1 MSIVVKQSFFNLI
14 TIGVAFLIGA
24 VNTLYLYPTFLGS
37 KLQGLVIALLA
48 ISNIIQPFLSFG
60 TQHAVIRF
68 YSRYKSKK
76 EKNAVLT
83 LSLIIPFIITTIV
96 IPLFYYYYDHIK
108 VLLFQTENAFSQYA
122 YVILF
127 IAVST
132 SFFEIFYSWV
142 RVKLKSV
149 FGNFLKELY
158 PRLLVTSLL
167 ILYTLDYLDFENF
180 ILFLIYG
187 YYLRLLIVMVY
198 SFIINKPKVSF
209 YFKNDFKEI
218 FRYSFLILLSGAASS
233 IILDIDKS
241 MLSSILTVENVA
253 YYSVAIFIA
262 AVIEIPGRAMF
273 QILSPIVAEVINKNN
288 KKKLKYLLKKSSTN
302 LVLVSSLFFLII
314 NLNLNDF
321 YDMLNQEGYSKGI
334 PIVIVV
340 SFAKLYSMSIGCIN
354 NIISNS
360 KYYYYIFWFSIISS
374 VLAVVL
380 NLYLIQNHGING
392 AAYATFLVILI
403 MNSLKLYLVN
413 LKFKIHPYSYDTLK
427 IVILTT
433 FIYIIFYNLNLTFDP
448 VISIAVK
455 STLILILYTLAAYI
469 FKLSDDVNI
478 FIDKFNKNW

>member
-14 TIGVAFLIGA
+14 TIGVAFIIGA

-48 ISNIIQPFLSFG
+48 ISNILQPFLSFG

-68 YSRYKSKK
+68 YSRYRSSK

-83 LSLIIPFIITTIV
+83 LSLIIPIIVTAIV
-96 IPLFYYYYDHIK
+96 IPLFYLYYDQIK

-122 YVILF
+122 YVIIF
-127 IAVST
+127 IAIST

-158 PRLLVTSLL
+158 PRLLVTFLL
-167 ILYTLDYLDFENF
+167 ISYTLDYLDFENF
-180 ILFLIYG
+180 ILYLIYG

-198 SFIINKPKVSF
+198 SFIINKPKISF

-218 FRYSFLILLSGAASS
+218 LRYSFLILLSGAASS

-321 YDMLNQEGYSKGI
+321 YEMLNQEGYNKGI
-334 PIVIVV
+334 PIVIIV
-340 SFAKLYSMSIGCIN
+340 SFAKLYSMSIGCVN

-380 NLYLIQNHGING
+380 NLYLIQDYGIIG

-413 LKFKIHPYSYDTLK
+413 IKFKIHPYSYDTIK
-427 IVILTT
+427 IIILTT
-433 FIYIIFYNLNLTFDP
+433 FIYIIFNNLKLTFEP

-455 STLILILYTLAAYI
+455 SALILILYTLAAYI

>member
-14 TIGVAFLIGA
+14 TIGVAFIIGA

-48 ISNIIQPFLSFG
+48 ISNILQPFLSFG

-68 YSRYKSKK
+68 YSRYRSSK

-83 LSLIIPFIITTIV
+83 LSLIIPIIVTAIV
-96 IPLFYYYYDHIK
+96 IPLFYLYYDQIK

-158 PRLLVTSLL
+158 PRLLVTFLL
-167 ILYTLDYLDFENF
+167 ISYTLDYLDFENF
-180 ILFLIYG
+180 ILYLIYG

-198 SFIINKPKVSF
+198 SFIINKPKISF

-321 YDMLNQEGYSKGI
+321 YEMLNQEGYSKGI
-334 PIVIVV
+334 PIVIIV
-340 SFAKLYSMSIGCIN
+340 SFAKLYSMSIGCVN

-380 NLYLIQNHGING
+380 NLYLIQDYGIIG

-413 LKFKIHPYSYDTLK
+413 IKFKIHPYSYDTIK
-427 IVILTT
+427 IIILTT
-433 FIYIIFYNLNLTFDP
+433 FIYIIFNNLKLTFEP

-455 STLILILYTLAAYI
+455 SALILILYTLAAYI

>member
-83 LSLIIPFIITTIV
+83 LSLIIPFIITAIV
-96 IPLFYYYYDHIK
+96 IPLFYFYYDNIK

-380 NLYLIQNHGING
+380 NLYLIQDYGIIG

-448 VISIAVK
+448 VISIAIK

>member
-1 MSIVVKQSFFNLI
+1 MSIVVKQSFINLI

-83 LSLIIPFIITTIV
+83 LSLIIPFIITAIV
-96 IPLFYYYYDHIK
+96 IPLFYFYYDHIK

-380 NLYLIQNHGING
+380 NLYLIQDYGIIG

-448 VISIAVK
+448 VISIAIK

>member
-14 TIGVAFLIGA
+14 TIGVAFIIGA

-48 ISNIIQPFLSFG
+48 ISNILQPFLSFG

-68 YSRYKSKK
+68 YSRYRSSK

-83 LSLIIPFIITTIV
+83 LSLIIPIIVTAIV
-96 IPLFYYYYDHIK
+96 IPLFYIYYDQIK

-158 PRLLVTSLL
+158 PRLLVTFLL
-167 ILYTLDYLDFENF
+167 ISYTLDYLDFENF
-180 ILFLIYG
+180 ILYLIYG
-187 YYLRLLIVMVY
+187 YYLRLLIVMIY
-198 SFIINKPKVSF
+198 SFIINKPKISF

-218 FRYSFLILLSGAASS
+218 LRYSFLILLSGAASS

-321 YDMLNQEGYSKGI
+321 YEMLNQEGYNKGI
-334 PIVIVV
+334 PIVIIV
-340 SFAKLYSMSIGCIN
+340 SFAKLYSMSIGCVN

-380 NLYLIQNHGING
+380 NLYLIQDYGIIG

-413 LKFKIHPYSYDTLK
+413 IKFKIHPYSYDTIK
-427 IVILTT
+427 IIILTT
-433 FIYIIFYNLNLTFDP
+433 FIYIIFNNLKLTFEP

-455 STLILILYTLAAYI
+455 SALILILYTLAAYI

>member
-1 MSIVVKQSFFNLI
+1 
-14 TIGVAFLIGA
+14 
-24 VNTLYLYPTFLGS
+24 
-37 KLQGLVIALLA
+37 
-48 ISNIIQPFLSFG
+48 
-60 TQHAVIRF
+60 
-68 YSRYKSKK
+68 
-76 EKNAVLT
+76 
-83 LSLIIPFIITTIV
+83 
-96 IPLFYYYYDHIK
+96 
-108 VLLFQTENAFSQYA
+108 
-122 YVILF
+122 
-127 IAVST
+127 
-132 SFFEIFYSWV
+132 
-142 RVKLKSV
+142 
-149 FGNFLKELY
+149 
-158 PRLLVTSLL
+158 
-167 ILYTLDYLDFENF
+167 
-180 ILFLIYG
+180 
-187 YYLRLLIVMVY
+187 MVY
-198 SFIINKPKVSF
+198 SFIINKPKISF

-218 FRYSFLILLSGAASS
+218 LRYSFLILLSGAASS

-321 YDMLNQEGYSKGI
+321 YEMLNQEGYNKGI
-334 PIVIVV
+334 PIVIIV

-380 NLYLIQNHGING
+380 NLYLIQDYGIIG

-413 LKFKIHPYSYDTLK
+413 IKFKIHPYSYDTIK

-433 FIYIIFYNLNLTFDP
+433 FIYIIFNNLKLTFEP

-455 STLILILYTLAAYI
+455 SALILILYTLAAYI

>member
-83 LSLIIPFIITTIV
+83 LSLIIPFIITAIV
-96 IPLFYYYYDHIK
+96 IPLFYFYYDHIK

-314 NLNLNDF
+314 NLNINDF

-334 PIVIVV
+334 PIVIIV

-380 NLYLIQNHGING
+380 NLYLIQDYGIIG

-448 VISIAVK
+448 VTSIAIK
-455 STLILILYTLAAYI
+455 STLILTLYTLAAYI

>member
-14 TIGVAFLIGA
+14 TIGIAFIIGA

-48 ISNIIQPFLSFG
+48 ISNLIQPFLSFG

-76 EKNAVLT
+76 EKDGVLT
-83 LSLIIPFIITTIV
+83 LSLIIPFIITIIV
-96 IPLFYYYYDHIK
+96 IPIFYLYYEQIK
-108 VLLFQTENAFSQYA
+108 NILFQSENALSQYA

-158 PRLLVTSLL
+158 PRLLITSLL
-167 ILYTLDYLDFENF
+167 VLYTFDFLDFESF
-180 ILFLIYG
+180 IFFLISG
-187 YYLRLLIVMVY
+187 YYLRLLIVMIY
-198 SFIINKPKVSF
+198 SFIINKPKISF
-209 YFKNDFKEI
+209 SFKKDFKEI

-302 LVLVSSLFFLII
+302 LVLISSLFFLII

-321 YDMLNQEGYSKGI
+321 YEMLNQEGYSKGI

-340 SFAKLYSMSIGCIN
+340 SFAKLYSMSIGCVN
-354 NIISNS
+354 NIITNS
-360 KYYYYIFWFSIISS
+360 KYYYY
-374 VLAVVL
+374 
-380 NLYLIQNHGING
+380 
-392 AAYATFLVILI
+392 AYILI
-403 MNSLKLYLVN
+403 Y
-413 LKFKIHPYSYDTLK
+413 
-427 IVILTT
+427 
-433 FIYIIFYNLNLTFDP
+433 FYVMSCWVQL
-448 VISIAVK
+448 
-455 STLILILYTLAAYI
+455 
-469 FKLSDDVNI
+469 
-478 FIDKFNKNW
+478 

>member
-83 LSLIIPFIITTIV
+83 LSLIIPFIITAIV
-96 IPLFYYYYDHIK
+96 IPLFYFYYDHIK

-334 PIVIVV
+334 PIVIIV

-380 NLYLIQNHGING
+380 NLYLIQDYGIIG

-448 VISIAVK
+448 VISIAIK